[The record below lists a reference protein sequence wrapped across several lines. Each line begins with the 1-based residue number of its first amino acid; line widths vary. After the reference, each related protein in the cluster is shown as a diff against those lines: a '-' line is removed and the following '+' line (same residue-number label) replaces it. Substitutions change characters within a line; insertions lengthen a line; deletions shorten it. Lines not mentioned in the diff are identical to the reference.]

1 MPQPQT
7 KGNTMQRLAT
17 LFFVLLLVSVVQLGV
32 QAQEKAQDKAPA
44 ATSDAEQIKQTALDY
59 IEGFY
64 EADAARME
72 RALHPE
78 LAKRIVR
85 TDQRGRNSLG
95 QMSALTLVNAT
106 RTHEKTPKD
115 KQQKD
120 VTVLD
125 IFGNAASAKVV
136 ATDWID
142 YLHLAKW
149 NGRWVIV
156 NVLWETKPAPAVTA
170 K

>member
-1 MPQPQT
+1 
-7 KGNTMQRLAT
+7 MQRLAT

-32 QAQEKAQDKAPA
+32 QAQEKAADKAPA

-125 IFGNAASAKVV
+125 IFGNAASAKIV

-156 NVLWETKPAPAVTA
+156 NVLWETKPAPAATA